1 MHLTRAN
8 CKPATKSSRR
18 CCLGDVTASD
28 RASLLPIAPC
38 RATLAPK
45 HKSSTAAHIN
55 ASPKTGLATGLRGAV
70 VAAAGRGDISTT
82 PWSGP
87 PERRPQPSKAAA
99 LSPGPGGDGPSLDLS
114 HGMAALIALN
124 AAIFAGAAF
133 AKLPPLAGLALY
145 NAGGAWWQYGTSAFV
160 HANLA
165 HLSRNMFLLWLW
177 GSTLRRVVGGPGV
190 WFTYI
195 VCALGSNM
203 AAAYALGA
211 KAKAGTA
218 LLGVAASGGCAGV
231 ALAALV
237 LTARPSLRWLMGAAL
252 AVQFTLPA
260 LLAAPVPYMPAAAA
274 GAAAAGQAALARLL
288 PRWVTAAAGDQVATS
303 AVAVGSGGGGTG
315 LGAFLTSLKAPAMSW
330 LWGAAAGA
338 LIVII
343 LAKIP
348 VPPE

>member
-1 MHLTRAN
+1 MQISISSHTLKTTIRRPGNLSREPLTSCLSRNLSRDPYLRPADLN
-8 CKPATKSSRR
+8 CSAAFQPY
-18 CCLGDVTASD
+18 AS
-28 RASLLPIAPC
+28 ASL
-38 RATLAPK
+38 
-45 HKSSTAAHIN
+45 S
-55 ASPKTGLATGLRGAV
+55 LATRSMR
-70 VAAAGRGDISTT
+70 AAAGKDITT

-87 PERRPQPSKAAA
+87 PERLPHKHGSSNITPPPS
-99 LSPGPGGDGPSLDLS
+99 GDGPSL
-114 HGMAALIALN
+114 GMSSGVASLIALN
-124 AAIFAGAAF
+124 ATIFAGAAF

-145 NAGGAWWQYGTSAFV
+145 NANGTWLQYGTSAFV

-177 GSTLRRVVGGPGV
+177 GSMLRRVVGSPGL
-190 WFTYI
+190 WFAYF
-195 VCALGSNM
+195 VCALGSNI

-237 LTARPSLRWLMGAAL
+237 LTAQPSLRWFMSAVL
-252 AVQFTLPA
+252 AIQFTLPA

-274 GAAAAGQAALARLL
+274 GAAAAGQNALTRLL
-288 PRWVTAAAGDQVATS
+288 PAWLTAAAGDQVASST
-303 AVAVGSGGGGTG
+303 ATAVGGGVSGGSTG
-315 LGAFLTSLKAPAMSW
+315 LGAFLTALKAPAMSW

-343 LAKIP
+343 LAKLP

>member
-1 MHLTRAN
+1 MQISISFHKLNSSIRRPGNLSREPLASCLSQNGPYLRSANPNYSAAFQPDVSASAMLTTR
-8 CKPATKSSRR
+8 
-18 CCLGDVTASD
+18 
-28 RASLLPIAPC
+28 
-38 RATLAPK
+38 
-45 HKSSTAAHIN
+45 STR
-55 ASPKTGLATGLRGAV
+55 SVRT
-70 VAAAGRGDISTT
+70 AAGRDISTT

-87 PERRPQPSKAAA
+87 PERPHKQGSSDVFP
-99 LSPGPGGDGPSLDLS
+99 PPTGDGPSLDMS
-114 HGMAALIALN
+114 SGIASLIALN
-124 AAIFAGAAF
+124 AVIFAGAAF

-145 NAGGAWWQYGTSAFV
+145 NASGTWLQYGTSAFV

-177 GSTLRRVVGGPGV
+177 GSTLRRVVGSPGV
-190 WFTYI
+190 WFAYI

-203 AAAYALGA
+203 AVAYALGA

-231 ALAALV
+231 ALAGLV
-237 LTARPSLRWLMGAAL
+237 LTARPSLRWLMGAVL

-274 GAAAAGQAALARLL
+274 GAAAAGQNALTRLL
-288 PRWVTAAAGDQVATS
+288 PAWVTAAAGDQVAASSST
-303 AVAVGSGGGGTG
+303 AVGVGVSGGSTG
-315 LGAFLTSLKAPAMSW
+315 LGAFLTALKAPAMSW

-343 LAKIP
+343 LAKLP
-348 VPPE
+348 VHPE